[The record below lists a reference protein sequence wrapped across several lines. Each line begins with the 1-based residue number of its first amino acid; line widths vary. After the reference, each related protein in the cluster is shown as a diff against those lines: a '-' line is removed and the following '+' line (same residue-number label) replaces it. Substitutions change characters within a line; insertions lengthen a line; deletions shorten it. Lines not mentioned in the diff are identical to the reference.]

1 MQVVHTKT
9 RAEYDELISILDKKG
24 GSWCSRT
31 SMKGCDAWKIYEH
44 NTCIDI
50 NDINLISYFELEYF
64 TIRWYTILS
73 LNEYKAMNDI
83 TEECEFKR
91 GERIMVRDYTEDE
104 YDEVTFLAYIEWAEN
119 PYICVESCSHNA
131 YNNWKLFAVSTW
143 KYTKKKPTHL
153 PEEIEKAK
161 RLLIETGEKWAT
173 F

>member
-1 MQVVHTKT
+1 MPVVHTKT
-9 RAEYDELISILDKKG
+9 RAEYDELISILEKKW

-64 TIRWYTILS
+64 TRRWYTILS

-91 GERIMVRDYTEDE
+91 GERIIVWDNENENDE
-104 YDEVTFLAYIEWAEN
+104 RIFIAYIEWAYSPYVCVTNEDEEDFTRWN
-119 PYICVESCSHNA
+119 PFGFFS
-131 YNNWKLFAVSTW
+131 W
-143 KYTKKKPTHL
+143 KYAEKKPTHS
-153 PEEIEKAK
+153 PEDIENAK
-161 RLLIETGEKWAT
+161 KLLIETGEKWST